1 MYKARNRGNCV
12 ICRPFRHCFLDLL
25 VGGDG
30 FVVCRRCWESI
41 AARAFMRAEAD
52 VVKHLKKCVMGCRE
66 GVIVCDEGARKFEVM
81 KNIMMRGER

>member
-1 MYKARNRGNCV
+1 
-12 ICRPFRHCFLDLL
+12 
-25 VGGDG
+25 
-30 FVVCRRCWESI
+30 
-41 AARAFMRAEAD
+41 MRAEAD